1 MATEPQT
8 TTAAPPPPPFTDNP
22 NIAETFADALQ
33 SVGIGNGVITLT
45 FAVTRTEDGKPPR
58 LARSTA
64 ARLVLP
70 FPAAIELLQKLNAVL
85 TALQQQAAAAS
96 APAADPAAAA
106 KGKK

>member
-1 MATEPQT
+1 MATQPQT
-8 TTAAPPPPPFTDNP
+8 TATVPSPPPYTDNP
-22 NIAETFADALQ
+22 VIAETFADALQ

-45 FAVTRTEDGKPPR
+45 FAVTRTSEGNPPK

-64 ARLVLP
+64 SRLVLP

-85 TALQQQAAAAS
+85 TALQQQAAAS
-96 APAADPAAAA
+96 APPADPATAP